1 LYVESLNPESMH
13 VPFESLP
20 PSSRIWIFQSSRKFT
35 FEEKNIL
42 TAHLQA
48 FTETWVTHGHPMQA
62 SFQLPFDHF
71 VVLAADEGYNAASG
85 CSIDDSVRTVKS
97 VAAQIGAD
105 FFNRSLIAFQTDAG
119 IELIA
124 LDQLKVAHAAGR
136 WSAGTP
142 TFNNLIATKE
152 QLSEWIIPA
161 GSTWLKRHLSQETL
175 AN

>member
-1 LYVESLNPESMH
+1 MF

-20 PSSRIWIFQSSRKFT
+20 PSARIWIYQSARKFT

-42 TAHLQA
+42 TGHFRA
-48 FTETWVTHGHPMQA
+48 FTESWATHGNPMQV

-85 CSIDDSVRTVKS
+85 CSIDDSVRTVK
-97 VAAQIGAD
+97 AAAELIGAD
-105 FFNRSLIAFQTDAG
+105 LFNRNLVAFQTGPG

-124 LDQLKVAHAAGR
+124 LDQLKAAHAAGR
-136 WSAGTP
+136 WHAGTL
-142 TFNNLIATKE
+142 TFNNLITTKS
-152 QLSEWIIPA
+152 QLDQWLVPA
-161 GSTWLKRHLSQETL
+161 GSTWLKRYLSQETL

>member
-1 LYVESLNPESMH
+1 MH
-13 VPFESLP
+13 VSFESLP
-20 PSSRIWIFQSSRKFT
+20 ANARLWVFQASRKFT

-42 TAHLQA
+42 NAHLQA

-62 SFQLPFDHF
+62 SFQIPFVHF

-85 CSIDDSVRTVKS
+85 CSIDDSVRTVKA
-97 VAAQIGAD
+97 VGAQIGID
-105 FFNRSLIAFQTDAG
+105 FFNRSLIAFQTNAG

-124 LDQLKVAHAAGR
+124 LDQLKAAHAAGR
-136 WSAGTP
+136 WNAETP
-142 TFNNLIATKE
+142 TFNNLIATKK
-152 QLSEWIIPA
+152 QLAQWIVPA